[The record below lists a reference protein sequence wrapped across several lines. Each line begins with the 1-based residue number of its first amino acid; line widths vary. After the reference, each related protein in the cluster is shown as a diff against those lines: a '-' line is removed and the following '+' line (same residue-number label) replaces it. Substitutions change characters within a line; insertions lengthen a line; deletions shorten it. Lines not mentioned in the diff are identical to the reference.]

1 MTRQSEHQHQRGGPG
16 PGHRRGCVDLL
27 PPRGRNTAQDKVLL

>member
-1 MTRQSEHQHQRGGPG
+1 MTRQSEHQHGGGPG
-16 PGHRRGCVDLL
+16 PGHRRGRVDLL